1 MIKSMTGF
9 GRGESNYESMHFTAE
24 VKSVNH
30 RYCEISVK
38 LPRRFNYAEENIKS
52 VVKKYAS
59 RGKIEVSISF
69 EDDSFDAGSIHLNIE
84 AAKAYAEAL
93 YRLNTEVLDG
103 KGSVSLQMLASNQDI
118 LKTITPEDNED
129 LITAALCE
137 AVDTACI
144 NFDRMRAIEG
154 KKLINDILD
163 RCSFIE
169 ETTAAVEKY
178 APDVKKAYY
187 AKIKNRISDILKG
200 SIEIPEDRIMIEAA
214 VYADKV
220 DITEELTRL
229 KSHCSQLRQISE
241 ESEEPIGKKLD
252 FLLQEMNRESN
263 TIGSKCNDISIT
275 KKVLQLKN
283 EIEKIR
289 EQIQNI
295 E

>member
-1 MIKSMTGF
+1 MTGF

-137 AVDTACI
+137 AVDAACI

-169 ETTAAVEKY
+169 ETTSAVEKY
-178 APDVKKAYY
+178 APDVKNAYY
-187 AKIKNRISDILKG
+187 TKIKNRISDILKG